1 LDLNKGE
8 SEGIFFNREESASV
22 QMKRKGT
29 IFLAAGLFIIFAGLA
44 FFLFRHPTYPEK
56 VEKLRVG
63 VAANPICALI
73 YVAHQQGFFKR
84 HGLDVTI
91 ESYPAGAYAVDDLLS
106 GKVDVAAAA
115 ESVLALWGFK
125 RKDLRGIGTI
135 SASDTV
141 EVIARKDHGIEK
153 PEDLKGKL
161 VGVPRGTVNDFF
173 LSVFLSINNIRLG
186 EVRMVDL
193 KPDEI
198 VTALSEGKIDAAVNF
213 TLFVDEIKKRLA
225 DKVLSWPAQGGRNF
239 YFLLFTREELVKT
252 RPNVIAALLKGVLEA
267 ETFVKKHEK
276 EVQDIM
282 KNILGI
288 DQVTLMN
295 TWSKTRFL
303 VRLDQDLLTLME
315 DEGRWAI
322 KSKLVDA
329 ETIPDYSTFLYL
341 EGLRKIKPEAVGIS
355 H

>member
-1 LDLNKGE
+1 MKKKG
-8 SEGIFFNREESASV
+8 IVVLVATLV
-22 QMKRKGT
+22 
-29 IFLAAGLFIIFAGLA
+29 IILVVLCFHLLRRPPA
-44 FFLFRHPTYPEK
+44 PEK
-56 VEKLRVG
+56 VEKLRIG

-91 ESYPAGAYAVDDLLS
+91 EGYPAGSYAVDDLLS
-106 GKVDVAAAA
+106 GKVDIAAAA

-141 EVIARKDHGIEK
+141 EVIARKDRGIEK
-153 PEDLKGKL
+153 LQDLKGKL

-173 LSVFLSINNIRLG
+173 LSVFLSFNDMHLG
-186 EVRMVDL
+186 EVRTVDL

-213 TLFVDEIKKRLA
+213 TLFVDKIKKRMA
-225 DKVLSWPAQGGRNF
+225 EKVISWPAQGGRNF
-239 YFLLFTREELVKT
+239 YFLLFTRDELVKT
-252 RPNVIAALLKGVLEA
+252 RPRVITGFLEGMLEA

-276 EVQDIM
+276 EAQDII

-288 DQVTLMN
+288 DQEALMS

-322 KSKLVDA
+322 RNKLVDA
-329 ETIPDYSTFLYL
+329 EKIPDYSTFLDL
-341 EGLRKIKPEAVGIS
+341 EGLRKIKPEAVGIN
-355 H
+355 

>member
-1 LDLNKGE
+1 MK
-8 SEGIFFNREESASV
+8 
-22 QMKRKGT
+22 KRKFIG
-29 IFLAAGLFIIFAGLA
+29 LAAGFLIIFVALVF
-44 FFLFRHPTYPEK
+44 FFLKKPLGPEK

-84 HGLDVTI
+84 HGLDVTV
-91 ESYPAGAYAVDDLLS
+91 ESYPAGAYAVDDLLG
-106 GKVDVAAAA
+106 GKVDVATAA
-115 ESVLALWGFK
+115 ESVLALWGLK

-141 EVIARKDHGIEK
+141 EVIVRKDRGIEK
-153 PEDLKGKL
+153 PQDLRGKL

-173 LSVFLSINNIRLG
+173 LSVFLSFNNMPLR
-186 EVRMVDL
+186 EVRTVDL

-198 VTALSEGKIDAAVNF
+198 VSALLEGKIDAAVNF
-213 TLFVDEIKKRLA
+213 TLFIDKIKKGMA

-239 YFLLFTREELVKT
+239 YFLLFTKEEMVKT
-252 RPNVIAALLKGVLEA
+252 RPRVIAGFLEGVLEA
-267 ETFVKKHEK
+267 ETFVNKHEK
-276 EVQDIM
+276 EAKDIM

-288 DQVTLMN
+288 DQETLMN
-295 TWSKTRFL
+295 TWSKTSFR

-322 KSKLVDA
+322 KNKLVDA